1 MELQFQETSFRCLRS
16 TAADTRSA
24 EQTLEVRLPENMPPI
39 GRILGAWGQP
49 LIRGKEW
56 GADQVSVSGGIM
68 AHALYESEDGT
79 GVHCVEGWIPF
90 QLRWEL
96 QDSQHDG
103 TMMVGCLLRS
113 VDARQI
119 GAEKLMLRAT
129 VSAVGQAME
138 PQTYSLY
145 TPGELPEDI
154 QLLEESYPVCVP
166 VEAGEKTL
174 AMEEEMVLPPGMAD
188 VEKLLYYQL
197 TPSVK
202 EKKVMADKMVFRG
215 SAQLHTVYLGADGML
230 HAYDAQLP
238 MSQYGELERE
248 YGPDSEVWVEPVV
261 TDLEMERLED
271 GRLRM
276 KAGILGQYV
285 VCDRPVI
292 RTVRDA
298 YSTQR
303 PVQLH
308 SQQVM
313 LPNIL
318 EQRTE
323 SVAVSQSVPG
333 QAERIVDSGMNAAQP
348 RISHMEQAMQLEG
361 ATQVLYYDSQG
372 RPQGAVTPFQ
382 QEVSLPA
389 GQNARMLAMASPMM
403 TAQAVPGV
411 EDIGVQGA
419 MDVALWATD
428 GAGIPMVTG
437 LTVDEE
443 GQADRQRP
451 SLILRRAGDL
461 SLWELAK
468 KCGSTVDAICQAN
481 GLAGQPEQDQMLL
494 IPVQ

>member
-16 TAADTRSA
+16 SASDTRSA

-56 GADQVSVSGGIM
+56 GGDQVSVNGGVM
-68 AHALYESEDGT
+68 AHALYEGEDG
-79 GVHCVEGWIPF
+79 GVYCVEGWIPF
-90 QLRWEL
+90 QLKWEL

-103 TMMVGCLLRS
+103 TMLVGCILRG

-119 GAEKLMLRAT
+119 GAEKLMLRCT
-129 VSAVGQAME
+129 VSAIGQAME
-138 PQTYSLY
+138 KQTFSLY
-145 TPGELPEDI
+145 TPGSLQEDI

-166 VEAGEKTL
+166 MEAGEKAL
-174 AMEEEMVLPPGMAD
+174 AMEEEMLLSPGMAD
-188 VEKLLYYQL
+188 VEKILYYQL
-197 TPSVK
+197 MPSVK

-215 SAQLHTVYLGADGML
+215 SAQLHMVYLGTDGML
-230 HAYDAQLP
+230 HAYDNQLP
-238 MSQYGELERE
+238 MSQYGELEQE
-248 YGPDSEVWVEPVV
+248 YGPDCEIWVEPVV
-261 TDLEMERLED
+261 TDLELERLED

-285 VCDRPVI
+285 ICDRSVI

-308 SQQVM
+308 SLQAM

-318 EQRTE
+318 EQRVE
-323 SVAVSQSVPG
+323 SVAVSQNLPE
-333 QAERIVDSGMNAAQP
+333 QADRVVACGMNAAQP
-348 RISHMEQAMQLEG
+348 RISHMEQSMQLEG
-361 ATQVLYYDSQG
+361 ATQTLYYDKEG
-372 RPQGAVTPFQ
+372 RLQCGVTPFQ
-382 QEVSLPA
+382 QEVDLPA
-389 GQNARMLAMASPMM
+389 GRNARLLAVASSMM

-411 EDIGVQGA
+411 EDIGIQGA
-419 MDVALWATD
+419 LEVDIWAVD

-437 LTVDEE
+437 LTVEE
-443 GQADRQRP
+443 GQPDGQRP
-451 SLILRRAGDL
+451 SLILRRAGEL

-468 KCGSTVDAICQAN
+468 KCGSTVEAIRSAN
-481 GLAGQPEQDQMLL
+481 GLEDDPESDRMLL